1 MLILQAMTT
10 NERPGEG
17 EPVNEVGG
25 NGAVVEQTSVEE
37 SIVEGAPIPTAEEH
51 GPESNEQE
59 HPGSEEAQEAEPE
72 EIVDE
77 AQKEPPVDYQDK
89 YIRLHAEF
97 DNFKK
102 RMSKEK
108 SETLKYAQMPL
119 LRDLTGV
126 MDNLERAV
134 IHAKNNEN
142 QDQQAFVAGVDMVTR
157 QIGGIFERYGMV
169 RIEAKGEPFDPTRH
183 EAISV
188 VEDAGI
194 PENTITEEVQTG
206 YFLHDRI
213 VRPAM
218 VMVSKKPAPETED
231 GDEADGE
238 TST

>member
-1 MLILQAMTT
+1 MTT
-10 NERPGEG
+10 DERPGDAEPGNEG
-17 EPVNEVGG
+17 GG
-25 NGAVVEQTSVEE
+25 NGAVAEQTSGEEGPVEGT
-37 SIVEGAPIPTAEEH
+37 VEGAPIPAAKEQ
-51 GPESNEQE
+51 GPESSEQE
-59 HPGSEEAQEAEPE
+59 RSGSEEAQEAEPE
-72 EIVDE
+72 ETDDE

-89 YIRLHAEF
+89 FLRLHAEF

-126 MDNLERAV
+126 MDNLERAI

-142 QDQQAFVAGVDMVTR
+142 QDQRAFVAGLEMVTR
-157 QIGGIFERYGMV
+157 QIGGVFERYGMV

-183 EAISV
+183 EAMSV
-188 VEDAGI
+188 VENADV
-194 PENTITEEVQTG
+194 PEYTVIEEVQTG

-218 VMVSKKPAPETED
+218 VMVSKKPEPDTE
-231 GDEADGE
+231 DGE
-238 TST
+238 TSA